1 MTLEKAHELIAM
13 HSGLGSSYNRNAA
26 RLVLGEVMREHGQ
39 KVVDDLIR
47 EFGLE
52 EQWEIKPGAKL
63 EITFK
68 S

>member
-13 HSGLGSSYNRNAA
+13 HSGLGSAHNRNATHM
-26 RLVLGEVMREHGQ
+26 LLGEVMRDHGQ

-47 EFGLE
+47 EYGLE
-52 EQWEIKPGAKL
+52 EQWGIKPGAKL
-63 EITFK
+63 DGAFK